1 MSTPDDGLRHEVQA
15 TTAGGVRELTAVALP
30 MVVSH
35 ACDTVMTFT
44 DRVFLSR
51 LGPEQMNAAMFG
63 GLTSFMM
70 SSRSRG

>member
-1 MSTPDDGLRHEVQA
+1 MTTNDNHGTPEQKPSA
-15 TTAGGVRELTAVALP
+15 TAGGVRELMVVALP

-51 LGPEQMNAAMFG
+51 LGPEQMNAAMSG

-70 SSRSRG
+70 MTFF